1 MSKKT
6 EATHNNNK
14 CGSQGVAIISTTKNR
29 PVRDMGIQYTSIFT
43 NSIKDEGMF
52 RDSGAGRDPEWISA
66 DTALL
71 DNTNRLGTRI
81 PGERKKETVNTDSPP
96 HTHILH
102 TTHTFSLSGTQKHT
116 HAIIISCD

>member
-1 MSKKT
+1 MAKNT

-14 CGSQGVAIISTTKNR
+14 SGSQGVAIISTTKNR

-43 NSIKDEGMF
+43 NPIKDEGMF

-81 PGERKKETVNTDSPP
+81 PGERKKEST
-96 HTHILH
+96 HTHIYSYTPTPH
-102 TTHTFSLSGTQKHT
+102 TYN
-116 HAIIISCD
+116 IIYTTCKCKSFN